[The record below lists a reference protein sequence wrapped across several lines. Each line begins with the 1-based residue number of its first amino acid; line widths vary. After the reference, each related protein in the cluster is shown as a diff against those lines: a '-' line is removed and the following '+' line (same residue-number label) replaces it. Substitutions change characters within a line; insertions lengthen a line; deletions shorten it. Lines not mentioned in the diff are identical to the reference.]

1 MNSNPTINNR
11 FESETLERLR
21 TILTT
26 LATTLNVEIVDP
38 ATGLPMTPAYDSSV
52 VAVGDA
58 VEALNESVILLR
70 RIAKLL
76 EPMAVQDTN
85 NRQRVNVESVG
96 VQITTN
102 PTAMGSVDTRYMI
115 ADWARTAYNTGIRA
129 KLT

>member
-1 MNSNPTINNR
+1 MPTINNR
-11 FESETLERLR
+11 FENETLERLR

-38 ATGLPMTPAYDSSV
+38 ATGLPMTPAYDST
-52 VAVGDA
+52 
-58 VEALNESVILLR
+58 VESLNESVILLR

-76 EPMAVQDTN
+76 EPMATQDVN
-85 NRQRVNVESVG
+85 QRQRVTISASEIG
-96 VQITTN
+96 FTTN
-102 PTAMGSVDTRYMI
+102 PTTMASVDTRYMI

>member
-1 MNSNPTINNR
+1 MPTINNR
-11 FESETLERLR
+11 FENETLERLR

-76 EPMAVQDTN
+76 EPMATQDGN
-85 NRQRVNVESVG
+85 QRQRIAISSVEAGMPVSSYGG
-96 VQITTN
+96 VDPRFQ
-102 PTAMGSVDTRYMI
+102 I
-115 ADWARTAYNTGIRA
+115 ADWARTAYNTGIRSN
-129 KLT
+129 LT

>member
-1 MNSNPTINNR
+1 MATINNR
-11 FESETLERLR
+11 FENETLERLR

-76 EPMAVQDTN
+76 EPIATQDVN
-85 NRQRVNVESVG
+85 QRQRVNIDAVG
-96 VQITTN
+96 VTFGTNTTGYAGID
-102 PTAMGSVDTRYMI
+102 PRFQVI
-115 ADWARTAYNTGIRA
+115 DWARTAYNTGIRSN
-129 KLT
+129 LT

>member
-1 MNSNPTINNR
+1 MNSNPTINSR

-76 EPMAVQDTN
+76 EPLATQDSAQ
-85 NRQRVNVESVG
+85 RQRVAIGSAETG
-96 VQITTN
+96 FTTSFY
-102 PTAMGSVDTRYMI
+102 GSVDARFQI
-115 ADWARTAYNTGIRA
+115 IEWAKTNYNTGIRA
-129 KLT
+129 NLI

>member
-1 MNSNPTINNR
+1 MPTINNR
-11 FESETLERLR
+11 FENETLERLR

-76 EPMAVQDTN
+76 EASSTQDSQQ
-85 NRQRVNVESVG
+85 RQRVTIDSSTVTLLNTPQSFAG
-96 VQITTN
+96 IDMRFPIT
-102 PTAMGSVDTRYMI
+102 
-115 ADWARTAYNTGIRA
+115 DWARTAYATGIRA

>member
-21 TILTT
+21 TILIT
-26 LATTLNVEIVDP
+26 LATTLNVEIIDP

-52 VAVGDA
+52 QSVNAS
-58 VEALNESVILLR
+58 VEEVNESIILLR

-76 EPMAVQDTN
+76 EPMATQDAN
-85 NRQRVNVESVG
+85 QRQRVTLDASVAT
-96 VQITTN
+96 VVTN
-102 PTAMGSVDTRYMI
+102 PLYMASVDARYMI
-115 ADWARTAYNTGIRA
+115 ADWARVSYNTGIRA

>member
-1 MNSNPTINNR
+1 MPTINNR
-11 FESETLERLR
+11 FENETLERLR

-76 EPMAVQDTN
+76 EPMATQDPQQ
-85 NRQRVNVESVG
+85 RQRIAISSVEAGMPISSYGG
-96 VQITTN
+96 VDPRFQ
-102 PTAMGSVDTRYMI
+102 I
-115 ADWARTAYNTGIRA
+115 ADWARTAYNTGIRSN
-129 KLT
+129 LT

>member
-1 MNSNPTINNR
+1 MPTINNR
-11 FESETLERLR
+11 FENETLERLR

-70 RIAKLL
+70 RISKLL
-76 EPMAVQDTN
+76 EPMATQDGN
-85 NRQRVNVESVG
+85 QRQRIAISSVEAGMPVSSYGG
-96 VQITTN
+96 VDPRFQ
-102 PTAMGSVDTRYMI
+102 I
-115 ADWARTAYNTGIRA
+115 ADWARTAYNTGIRSN
-129 KLT
+129 LT

>member
-1 MNSNPTINNR
+1 MATINNR
-11 FESETLERLR
+11 FENETLERLR

-76 EPMAVQDTN
+76 EPMATQDTN
-85 NRQRVNVESVG
+85 QRQRIVIDNSV
-96 VQITTN
+96 VQLTTN
-102 PTAMGSVDTRYMI
+102 PTSMGNVDTRFMI

>member
-1 MNSNPTINNR
+1 MATINNR
-11 FESETLERLR
+11 FENETLERLR

-70 RIAKLL
+70 RISKLL
-76 EPMAVQDTN
+76 EPLATQDGQQ
-85 NRQRVNVESVG
+85 RQRIAIDSSTI
-96 VQITTN
+96 QLTTN
-102 PTAMGSVDTRYMI
+102 PTSMGNVDTRFMI
-115 ADWARTAYNTGIRA
+115 ADWARTAYNTGIRSN
-129 KLT
+129 LT

>member
-1 MNSNPTINNR
+1 MPTINNR
-11 FESETLERLR
+11 FENETLERLR

-76 EPMAVQDTN
+76 EPMATQDAAQ
-85 NRQRVNVESVG
+85 RQRIAISSVEAGIPVSSY
-96 VQITTN
+96 
-102 PTAMGSVDTRYMI
+102 GSVDPRFQI
-115 ADWARTAYNTGIRA
+115 ADWARTAYNTGIRSN
-129 KLT
+129 LT

>member
-1 MNSNPTINNR
+1 MPTINNR
-11 FESETLERLR
+11 FENETLERLR

-76 EPMAVQDTN
+76 EPMATQDGAQ
-85 NRQRVNVESVG
+85 RQRIAISSVEAGMPVSGYGG
-96 VQITTN
+96 VDPRFQ
-102 PTAMGSVDTRYMI
+102 I
-115 ADWARTAYNTGIRA
+115 ADWARTAYNTGIRSN
-129 KLT
+129 LT

>member
-76 EPMAVQDTN
+76 EPIAVQDSAQ
-85 NRQRVNVESVG
+85 RQRVTIGSSETG
-96 VQITTN
+96 FTTSFY
-102 PTAMGSVDTRYMI
+102 GSVDARFQI
-115 ADWARTAYNTGIRA
+115 IEWAKTNYNTGIRA
-129 KLT
+129 NLI

>member
-1 MNSNPTINNR
+1 MPTINNR
-11 FESETLERLR
+11 FENETLERLR

-76 EPMAVQDTN
+76 EPMATQDAAQ
-85 NRQRVNVESVG
+85 RQRVTISSAETGFTTSFYGG
-96 VQITTN
+96 VDARFQI
-102 PTAMGSVDTRYMI
+102 I
-115 ADWARTAYNTGIRA
+115 DWARTAYNTGIRSN
-129 KLT
+129 LT

>member
-1 MNSNPTINNR
+1 MPTINSR
-11 FESETLERLR
+11 FENETLERLR

-58 VEALNESVILLR
+58 VESLNESVILLR

-76 EPMAVQDTN
+76 EPMATQDVN
-85 NRQRVNVESVG
+85 NRQKVNIEAVG
-96 VQITTN
+96 TSFTTN
-102 PTAMGSVDTRYMI
+102 ASNMGSVDTRYMI

>member
-1 MNSNPTINNR
+1 MPTINNR
-11 FESETLERLR
+11 FENETLERLR

-70 RIAKLL
+70 RISKLL
-76 EPMAVQDTN
+76 EPMATQDGN
-85 NRQRVNVESVG
+85 QRQRIAISSVEVG
-96 VQITTN
+96 MPVSSYGGVDSRFQI
-102 PTAMGSVDTRYMI
+102 V
-115 ADWARTAYNTGIRA
+115 DWARTAYNTGIRSN
-129 KLT
+129 LT